1 MQVVKAACFV
11 LVAMVLTVATEVRPS
26 AAMVIYPWCA
36 DYGGGGKGGYG
47 ASSCGFVSFHQC
59 LATLSGNGGTCS
71 PNPWYQPYPPSPSYA
86 PPVRR

>member
-1 MQVVKAACFV
+1 MQVTKMTCIILAGMA
-11 LVAMVLTVATEVRPS
+11 LSIGIGSGPS

-36 DYGGGGKGGYG
+36 DYGGAGRGGYG

-59 LATLSGNGGTCS
+59 LATLSGNGGSCS
-71 PNPWYQPYPPSPSYA
+71 PNPWYQPYPPPASYA